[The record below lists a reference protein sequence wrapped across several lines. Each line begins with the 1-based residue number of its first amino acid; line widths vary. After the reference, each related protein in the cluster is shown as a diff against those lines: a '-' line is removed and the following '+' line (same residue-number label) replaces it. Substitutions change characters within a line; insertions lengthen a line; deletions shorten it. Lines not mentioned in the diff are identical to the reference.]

1 MNLIELLVL
10 GSLWGGSFLCM
21 RIAVP
26 EFGPLALIFLR
37 VGIAALVLLP
47 VLRSAAAR
55 KALRDKAWPLFVVGV
70 TNSALPFT
78 LFAYSTLTLSAAFDA
93 ILNSSTPI
101 WTAVVALVW
110 LKTPI
115 SRLQA
120 AGLAIGVAGVVILL
134 WDKIGIGA
142 GDSTL
147 AVMAVVAATMLYG
160 FSINY
165 SRQALAG
172 VNPFVVVLGTSLFG
186 TLVMLPF
193 AWATWPAVNPSGH
206 AWIAVLVLA
215 LVCTAAAYVL
225 FFRLIASAGSA
236 YAASVTFIVPVFGM
250 LWGALLLGEVIT
262 VSMLAG
268 CVVVL
273 VGAALASG
281 KVSWPRNSRR
291 A

>member
-1 MNLIELLVL
+1 MNLLELLVL
-10 GSLWGGSFLCM
+10 GAIWGGSFLCM
-21 RIAVP
+21 RIAAP

-47 VLRSAAAR
+47 VMRTAAVRSTLRT
-55 KALRDKAWPLFVVGV
+55 KAWPLFVVGI

-101 WTAVVALVW
+101 WTALVALVW

-115 SRLQA
+115 TRLQL
-120 AGLAIGVAGVVILL
+120 AGLAIGVAGVLILL
-134 WDKIGIGA
+134 WDKIGVGA

-147 AVMAVVAATMLYG
+147 AVLAVVAATMLYG

-165 SRQALAG
+165 SKQALVG
-172 VNPFVVVLGTSLFG
+172 INPFVVVLGTSLFG
-186 TLVMLPF
+186 TLAMLPF
-193 AWATWPAVNPSGH
+193 ALATWPTVNPSSH
-206 AWIAVLVLA
+206 AWAAVLVLSV
-215 LVCTAAAYVL
+215 VCTAAAYIL

-262 VSMLAG
+262 LSMLAG

-281 KVSWPRNSRR
+281 KISWPRRR
-291 A
+291 TAA